1 MKRETQLHLMD
12 RLLASRERH
21 GFEAPAWQAT
31 LEASHYHS
39 LDRLEQ
45 ERASI
50 FAALPLAVGHVS
62 ELPRNGDYL
71 TTSAAGRALVV
82 LRDDQGVVR
91 AFFNAC
97 RHRGAQLVC
106 EPRGTLKKRL
116 VCPYHAWSYGLSG
129 ELLHVPRQEA
139 FPCLDLAASGLIAL
153 PTVVRHGFIWVVPSP
168 GAASDIAGH
177 LGGLD
182 AELAGLGL
190 DAHVALKKVTRRG
203 RANWKLFID
212 AFLEGY
218 HARFLHQRSLG
229 RFFSDE
235 VIYDFFGRHVRSCG
249 ARVELNDLPSLPRER
264 WDLRATA
271 TLFYFLFPNTI
282 LVFHPDWVT
291 FLSVFPETASELSY
305 THTMLVAPD
314 RLGDADR
321 PRLEKSFQ
329 LIEETVFA
337 REDLAMAESIQRSLG
352 SGANRHFQVGSL
364 ERPLWAFHQSI
375 ESALPPL
382 GARSGQ
388 WTPGSSPLGLEH
400 ELQDR
405 AEAARGRGR
414 SEEDRHAEAQADR
427 DGELPVG
434 QDKGRCQNEGIG
446 PGEVAETLD
455 ADEAEPPLVPET
467 REQRCASQKR

>member
-1 MKRETQLHLMD
+1 MD

-21 GFEAPAWQAT
+21 GFEAPPWQAT
-31 LEASHYHS
+31 LEATSYQS
-39 LDRLEQ
+39 IGQLEK

-50 FAALPLAVGHVS
+50 FATFPLAVGHVS
-62 ELPRNGDYL
+62 ELPQKGDYL
-71 TTSAAGRALVV
+71 TTSAAGRPLIV
-82 LRDDQGVVR
+82 LRDDQGQVR
-91 AFFNAC
+91 AFLNAC
-97 RHRGAQLVC
+97 RHRGAQLLS
-106 EPRGTLKKRL
+106 EPKGTVKKRL

-139 FPCLDLAASGLIAL
+139 FPRLDQAVSGLVAL
-153 PTVVRHGFIWVVPSP
+153 PTSVRHGFIWVVPSP
-168 GAASDIAGH
+168 NATVEIGRY

-182 AELAGLGL
+182 EDLAGLGL

-203 RANWKLFID
+203 RANWKLLID

-235 VIYDFFGRHVRSCG
+235 VIYDLFGRHVRSCG
-249 ARVELNDLPSLPRER
+249 ARVELKGLPAIARES
-264 WDLRATA
+264 WDLRATT

-291 FLSVFPETASELSY
+291 FLSVFPESAGELSY

-314 RLGDADR
+314 RLGEADR

-352 SGANRHFQVGSL
+352 SGANRQFQVGSL

-375 ESALPPL
+375 ESALL
-382 GARSGQ
+382 A
-388 WTPGSSPLGLEH
+388 
-400 ELQDR
+400 
-405 AEAARGRGR
+405 AE
-414 SEEDRHAEAQADR
+414 
-427 DGELPVG
+427 PVG
-434 QDKGRCQNEGIG
+434 HQVGLAVLGK
-446 PGEVAETLD
+446 
-455 ADEAEPPLVPET
+455 EPAFS
-467 REQRCASQKR
+467 R